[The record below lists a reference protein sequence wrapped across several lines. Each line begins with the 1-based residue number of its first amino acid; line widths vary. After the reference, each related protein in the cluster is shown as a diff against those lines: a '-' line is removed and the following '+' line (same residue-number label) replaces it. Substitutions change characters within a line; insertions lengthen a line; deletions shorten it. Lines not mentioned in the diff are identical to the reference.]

1 MVEWNRD
8 LPPSEEGLIRA
19 WIDHALN
26 DLQVALPGRVES
38 YDATTQTANI
48 QPLVRHARRLPDG
61 TTEHEDYPVIPSV
74 PVLWPRA
81 GGWFLAMH
89 LAAGDTVQLLVNSAA
104 IGHWRASTSGEVTDP
119 GDLRRHHLA
128 HAVAIPGL
136 ATRGAKLRHAPA
148 EANGMV
154 FGEDADGGTRVT
166 IDGSGT
172 IIITRAET
180 ELMRV
185 ATNGEVTLGGTVGA
199 QFVALANLVDAR
211 LSALKAILTGW
222 TVVPG
227 DGGAALKAAMG
238 AWSVDSVAA
247 TKGKSR

>member
-1 MVEWNRD
+1 MVEWSRD
-8 LPPSEEGLIRA
+8 LPPSEEALIRA

-104 IGHWRASTSGEVTDP
+104 IGHWRVGTGEVTDP

-148 EANGMV
+148 EANGMA

-166 IDGSGT
+166 IDSSGT
-172 IIITRAET
+172 IIITRAAT

-185 ATNGEVTLGGTVGA
+185 ATNGEVTLGGTAGA
-199 QFVALANLVDAR
+199 QFIALANLVDAR
-211 LSALKAILTGW
+211 LTSIRDAFNAHTH
-222 TVVPG
+222 TET
-227 DGGAALKAAMG
+227 GGATGVPNTLIGALA
-238 AWSVDSVAA
+238 SVAA